1 MTYHADATT
10 AELEREFERLRLSR
24 RHGER
29 TNSHLATP
37 AIENSSVI
45 GTSMR
50 SAYRR
55 EKSWRATS
63 AALSAIAPMSV
74 RE

>member
-37 AIENSSVI
+37 AIEASVI
-45 GTSMR
+45 GTPMR